1 MMYKN
6 KSSLFSRFKPL
17 LLFPIITV
25 FGLILSCNEK
35 SKTQSLNDNQTLSPI
50 EETNGIRQETYP
62 ETGESYDVIED
73 MPIYNGGESSEVNK
87 EHQDIQKDTMRKE
100 QERFW
105 TVEEMP
111 TFNGGDPRKE
121 FPKFIAQ
128 NLQYP
133 ESLLMMAF
141 PAV

>member
-1 MMYKN
+1 MRFVTWNKSLKPTVLYRIIMMYKN

-73 MPIYNGGESSEVNK
+73 MPIYNGGESV
-87 EHQDIQKDTMRKE
+87 
-100 QERFW
+100 QE
-105 TVEEMP
+105 
-111 TFNGGDPRKE
+111 
-121 FPKFIAQ
+121 
-128 NLQYP
+128 
-133 ESLLMMAF
+133 
-141 PAV
+141 

>member
-1 MMYKN
+1 MEENPYRN
-6 KSSLFSRFKPL
+6 EIFLVVESL
-17 LLFPIITV
+17 
-25 FGLILSCNEK
+25 
-35 SKTQSLNDNQTLSPI
+35 
-50 EETNGIRQETYP
+50 
-62 ETGESYDVIED
+62 
-73 MPIYNGGESSEVNK
+73 MAEVNK